1 MKKIIFTLV
10 FVLMMGFNFISCT
23 KNDFETYDYAKI
35 QKSEF
40 KANFQKT
47 FGNIASDQ
55 DWGFN
60 NIEVFNYT
68 QSSSRAI
75 TRGHDVNRN
84 QWYGKYIVPANV
96 TDSEE
101 QAVLNK
107 LAEGSGNRDAKPTVN
122 WNNFFVYHVHKG
134 IDTYNDHNGNSI
146 GVASDKM
153 NHLQAVFENGTMD
166 HINDFNSGQ
175 QNANWWTIEG
185 ATLMLNSSTYD
196 FAYHNSTDSKYHN
209 CYTVIDGATIG
220 YPGFYYICFDFFAN
234 GDIEQ
239 PANKNMGVDR
249 NYNYTDWIVR
259 ISPAKFDMTG
269 AVRIIAED
277 LGANESDFD
286 YNDVVF
292 DVKVA
297 NEWDGEINKNVLVGY
312 FELQAAGGTLPLTV
326 AGQEVHDLFRV
337 SVNQMVN
344 TGAGPTKESVQFRS
358 ILGDADWST
367 PGETIVR
374 NIPVIVKGKN
384 GIIELET
391 ETGNAPEKICVPI
404 TFRWCKEY
412 KQHAIYLGYPDFPKW
427 VQNKNYEWKTTYVVE
442 HLY

>member
-1 MKKIIFTLV
+1 MKKIIFTLI
-10 FVLMMGFNFISCT
+10 FVLMMGFNFMSCT

-96 TDSEE
+96 TASEE

-134 IDTYNDHNGNSI
+134 TDAYNDHNGNSI

-220 YPGFYYICFDFFAN
+220 YPGFYYICFD
-234 GDIEQ
+234 
-239 PANKNMGVDR
+239 
-249 NYNYTDWIVR
+249 YC
-259 ISPAKFDMTG
+259 AK
-269 AVRIIAED
+269 II
-277 LGANESDFD
+277 
-286 YNDVVF
+286 
-292 DVKVA
+292 
-297 NEWDGEINKNVLVGY
+297 
-312 FELQAAGGTLPLTV
+312 
-326 AGQEVHDLFRV
+326 
-337 SVNQMVN
+337 
-344 TGAGPTKESVQFRS
+344 
-358 ILGDADWST
+358 
-367 PGETIVR
+367 
-374 NIPVIVKGKN
+374 
-384 GIIELET
+384 II
-391 ETGNAPEKICVPI
+391 
-404 TFRWCKEY
+404 
-412 KQHAIYLGYPDFPKW
+412 
-427 VQNKNYEWKTTYVVE
+427 
-442 HLY
+442 